1 MAGLDLLRVVRFF
14 INRYNSP
21 TMGKYLPVFYGW
33 IFLLVGMLTLVSCSN
48 NTSTPTEVISTHTP
62 PFTQIPTLTA
72 TPFPPS
78 PTPIPLAATV
88 NGEMI
93 TMGEFQAE
101 LARYKTAQRET
112 ASSLDVSHEKIV
124 LDDMI
129 NQVLLSQGAQ
139 QAGFQVDDTL
149 IDERWNKL
157 VDESGGEREVMGWL
171 AENGY
176 TVESFRTSLAR
187 AIAAAWMRD
196 QLMHA
201 VPNTVE
207 QVHARQ
213 ILLYNLEQAQEILD
227 QLESGNDFATLA
239 ETYDPVLSGDLGW
252 FPRGYLPYAQLEQAV
267 FNLQPLEYSEIV
279 ETPLGFH
286 VLQLIERDLEREL
299 DPDAK
304 ISLQGNALQD
314 WLAERRKMSEIDIS
328 LSGLNFEQ

>member
-1 MAGLDLLRVVRFF
+1 MKGLVLHRLVRFF

-33 IFLLVGMLTLVSCSN
+33 VFLLVGMFILVSCSN
-48 NTSTPTEVISTHTP
+48 NTSTPTEVISTITP
-62 PFTQIPTLTA
+62 PFTQVPTLTA

-78 PTPIPLAATV
+78 PTPIPLAAMV

-112 ASSLDVSHEKIV
+112 ASPLDMSHEKIV

-139 QAGFQVDDTL
+139 QAGFEVGDNL

-157 VDESGGEREVMGWL
+157 VDEAGGERDVMGWL

-176 TVESFRTSLAR
+176 TVESFRSSLAR

-196 QLMHA
+196 EILDA

-239 ETYDPVLSGDLGW
+239 ETFDPVLSGDLGW
-252 FPRGYLPYAQLEQAV
+252 FPRGYLPYVELEQAV
-267 FNLQPLEYSEIV
+267 FDLQPLEYSEIV

-286 VLQLIERDLEREL
+286 ILQLIERDPEREL

-314 WLAERRKMSEIDIS
+314 WLAERRKMSDIDIS